1 MITTKP
7 QSNFMTL
14 EEASEF
20 LQVSER
26 TLFRW
31 ILQKRIQVF
40 RVGNITRI
48 AQSDLDL
55 FIKENTHNRRVDA

>member
-1 MITTKP
+1 MLNVQAPK
-7 QSNFMTL
+7 FLTL
-14 EEASEF
+14 EEASEY

-31 ILQKRIQVF
+31 IHQKRIQVF

-48 AQSDLDL
+48 SQSDLEL
-55 FIKENTHNRRVDA
+55 FINENTQNRRMDA

>member
-1 MITTKP
+1 MLNVQAPK
-7 QSNFMTL
+7 FWTL
-14 EEASEF
+14 EEASEY

-31 ILQKRIQVF
+31 IHQKRIQVF

-48 AQSDLDL
+48 SQSDLEL
-55 FIKENTHNRRVDA
+55 FINENTQNRRMDA